1 MLWHWLLA
9 SLHLLALGAG
19 LAALWSR
26 AGLLRQ
32 RQFPSQT
39 SQLFRSHRWWLLA
52 LMLWTISG
60 LGLLSLDPSRLQHPL
75 FILKLLTL
83 TPLLLL
89 EVRASRGLM
98 RWQSQLRIQR
108 SLELRGADSLAR
120 SSYWQIWLLLAVVG
134 ESVALHG

>member
-9 SLHLLALGAG
+9 SLHLLALGIG

-32 RQFPSQT
+32 QQFPSQT
-39 SQLFRSHRWWLLA
+39 PQLFRCHRWWLLA
-52 LMLWTISG
+52 LALWTVSG
-60 LGLLSLDPSRLQHPL
+60 LALLSLDPARLQQPL
-75 FILKLLTL
+75 FIVKLLTL
-83 TPLLLL
+83 APLLLL

-120 SSYWQIWLLLAVVG
+120 SSHWQIWLLLAIVG
-134 ESVALHG
+134 ESAALHG